1 MKYMTER
8 IKINH
13 ENVFFKILLLFV
25 YICVSVSQV
34 HFNTQKV
41 QKRTL
46 DLLELS
52 NVGAGSQTQVLSEVE
67 MPLLQPPKKVFL
79 NDGPR

>member
-1 MKYMTER
+1 MKCMMER
-8 IKINH
+8 IQINH
-13 ENVFFKILLLFV
+13 ENVFFKSLLLFV
-25 YICVSVSQV
+25 YICVSVFQV
-34 HFNTQKV
+34 HFNTQRV

-67 MPLLQPPKKVFL
+67 MPLLRPPQKKYF
-79 NDGPR
+79 

>member
-1 MKYMTER
+1 MKMY
-8 IKINH
+8 
-13 ENVFFKILLLFV
+13 FFRILLLFV

-46 DLLELS
+46 DLLEMS
-52 NVGAGSQTQVLSEVE
+52 NVGAWSQTQVLSEIE
-67 MPLLQPPKKVFL
+67 MPLLQPPSKKVFL
-79 NDGPR
+79 NDSLGEN